1 MRRSALL
8 SAVVAASISL
18 VVGGAS
24 AGTARPGAVRV
35 CGSAW
40 TAAPLPAISGSG
52 GLEDVAASSPTDA
65 WAVGHRST
73 PATRKATP

>member
-18 VVGGAS
+18 VIGGAS
-24 AGTARPGAVRV
+24 AGTARLGAARV

-52 GLEDVAASSPTDA
+52 GLEAVAASSPTDA
-65 WAVGHRST
+65 WAVGHRFD
-73 PATRKATP
+73 PGDQKATP